1 MATAW
6 LIPKNR
12 RFRAVF
18 VPRGSLVTTAGPPG
32 RAGATGGGGTPTPG
46 PQGPRGT
53 GWFTGSGAP
62 PVTIAGEI
70 PGDLYLNLINGDVY
84 QFG

>member
-1 MATAW
+1 MATS
-6 LIPKNR
+6 LIFSGR
-12 RFRAVF
+12 RRAVT

-32 RAGATGGGGTPTPG
+32 RTGATAGGGGGGPPG
-46 PQGPRGT
+46 AQGPRGT

-70 PGDLYLNLINGDVY
+70 VGDLYLNLVNGDVY
-84 QFG
+84 QFS